1 MLYNFTQESELLLR
15 RKRHTYRKVGGNNI
29 KKKTYTELVPLID
42 HSKIIYLGPN
52 SDGFFSGGNFKI
64 EDLEPSRNYSSFYAQ
79 VVRSVEDGIKIR
91 CVLGDNTGIVNAEF
105 PETYFFI
112 KDGIALKLENVITE
126 VVNEHII
133 VVALEGVSIVTQIPD
148 VRLKVNMALNISE
161 AEWLEDSDS
170 DDYLY
175 EIEG

>member
-1 MLYNFTQESELLLR
+1 MR
-15 RKRHTYRKVGGNNI
+15 RKRHTYQKVGGSKTR
-29 KKKTYTELVPLID
+29 KKKNYTELMPLIH
-42 HSKIIYLGPN
+42 HSKIINLGPN
-52 SDGFFSGGNFKI
+52 SEGFFSGGNFKI
-64 EDLEPSRNYSSFYAQ
+64 EDLEPSRNYASFYAQ

-148 VRLKVNMALNISE
+148 VRFKVNMAHNISE
-161 AEWLEDSDS
+161 AEWLEDSDEE
-170 DDYLY
+170 DYLY
-175 EIEG
+175 EIEAQSQ